1 MTLRPAS
8 NLACPMDD
16 LPLDVSGSAWRC
28 ARGHSFDVAQEGYC
42 NLLLVQ
48 QKASRDPGDSKAMVA
63 ARHRFLEAGHFAPI
77 ADRLYFQ
84 ALGALAEHQGASPCV
99 LDAGCGEGYY
109 LARFADLAEKHG
121 QPPDIALAGMDV
133 SKWAV
138 KAAAKRGLAA
148 TFVVGSNKHPPFL
161 PGSVDLILSVF
172 GFPHW
177 EGFAR
182 VLAGGGHVLLADPGP
197 EHLAQ
202 LREVIYPTVRAS
214 PPPSLD
220 AAGKAGFALAAEET
234 LLFSIDLEGQQAI
247 QDLLLMTP
255 HGARVPQER
264 RGAIAALE
272 RLTVTIDVTFRLVA
286 KRAA

>member
-1 MTLRPAS
+1 
-8 NLACPMDD
+8 MDG
-16 LPLDVSGSAWRC
+16 LPLNTGGSAWSC

-48 QKASRDPGDSKAMVA
+48 QKASRDPGDSKSMVA
-63 ARHRFLEAGHFAPI
+63 ARHRFLEAGHFAPV
-77 ADRLYFQ
+77 AERLYFI
-84 ALGALAEHQGASPCV
+84 ASGVLAEGLAAAPSV

-109 LARFADLAEKHG
+109 LARIAALAQKHR
-121 QPPDIALAGMDV
+121 QPPDLALAGMDV

-138 KAAAKRGLAA
+138 KVAAKRGLAA

-161 PGSVDLILSVF
+161 SGSVDLILSVF

-177 EGFAR
+177 DGFAR
-182 VLAGGGHVLLADPGP
+182 VLADGGHVLLADPGP
-197 EHLAQ
+197 EHLAE
-202 LREVIYPTVRAS
+202 LRQIIYPSVRSS
-214 PPPSLD
+214 PAPSLD
-220 AAGKAGFALAAEET
+220 AAEKAGFALAAEET
-234 LLFSIDLEGQQAI
+234 LLYSVDLEGQQPI

-264 RGAIAALE
+264 RASIAALD

-286 KRAA
+286 KRGNGDA